1 MAKKA
6 STKKPLVDGS
16 LHSKWANDSAAFEEK
31 LRREAEAKKAAK
43 KGKK

>member
-6 STKKPLVDGS
+6 STKKTLMDGS

-31 LRREAEAKKAAK
+31 LRREAQEKKKAKK
-43 KGKK
+43 